1 MAGLRYLN
9 GERAARR
16 CAPACRWATP
26 SPACTARWAC
36 CWCCTS
42 ATCARRPGQV
52 IDAAL
57 YESLFNLS
65 ESLLP
70 EYSVFG
76 AVREPAGAA
85 LPGIAPSNAYPCR
98 DGYVLIAGNG
108 DAIYVRLMTC
118 IGRDDLGRDPDLAHN
133 DGRARRVAEIDGA
146 IGDWTR
152 ARSIDEVLAAMRQAD
167 VPSGR
172 IYTVADIARDPHY
185 RAREAITTVR
195 AASGIAVDM
204 PAVFP
209 HLSDNPGAVR
219 ERAPTLGEH
228 TDAVLASAGL
238 SQEQRDAARAR
249 GDRVKGGRGERA
261 L

>member
-1 MAGLRYLN
+1 M
-9 GERAARR
+9 
-16 CAPACRWATP
+16 
-26 SPACTARWAC
+26 
-36 CWCCTS
+36 
-42 ATCARRPGQV
+42 
-52 IDAAL
+52 
-57 YESLFNLS
+57 
-65 ESLLP
+65 
-70 EYSVFG
+70 
-76 AVREPAGAA
+76 REPAGAA

-152 ARSIDEVLAAMRQAD
+152 ARSIDEVLAAMRQTD

-238 SQEQRDAARAR
+238 SQEQRDALRAR
-249 GDRVKGGRGERA
+249 GVIE
-261 L
+261 

>member
-1 MAGLRYLN
+1 M
-9 GERAARR
+9 
-16 CAPACRWATP
+16 
-26 SPACTARWAC
+26 
-36 CWCCTS
+36 
-42 ATCARRPGQV
+42 
-52 IDAAL
+52 
-57 YESLFNLS
+57 
-65 ESLLP
+65 
-70 EYSVFG
+70 
-76 AVREPAGAA
+76 
-85 LPGIAPSNAYPCR
+85 
-98 DGYVLIAGNG
+98 LIAGNG

-133 DGRARRVAEIDGA
+133 DGRARRVAGSMA
-146 IGDWTR
+146 PSATGP
-152 ARSIDEVLAAMRQAD
+152 ARVPSTSAGRHAPTD

-238 SQEQRDAARAR
+238 SQEQRDALRAR
-249 GDRVKGGRGERA
+249 GVIE
-261 L
+261 